1 MSAATIL
8 IADDDQGIRTVL
20 SHALG
25 RLGHDV
31 RTTSTAATLWRWVSD
46 GEGDLVITHQR
57 TTGTH
62 AGSLM
67 GIAPTGKPIDV
78 RATNVDQI
86 ANGLIIARWSLIDMM
101 SMRTQ
106 IDALP
111 PLGT

>member
-1 MSAATIL
+1 
-8 IADDDQGIRTVL
+8 
-20 SHALG
+20 
-25 RLGHDV
+25 
-31 RTTSTAATLWRWVSD
+31 
-46 GEGDLVITHQR
+46 
-57 TTGTH
+57 
-62 AGSLM
+62 M